1 MASRFEECSFFF
13 KFISHIAGI
22 SIEAAAASFP
32 FTKEMRKKNADPMR
46 FGSEEKRAADRRRI
60 GGGSAADWR
69 RIRRLL
75 AAGPLGRRH
84 QFPAPLSTAVPF
96 FLICL
101 FFVFVLFHFPFL
113 TFSPTSRKKND
124 EMETKTK
131 NETNQ
136 RVGRI
141 AKKKGNKNSK
151 KQTNKQKQTN
161 KTANGRHKKNFGR
174 PIWQKGNAKRTP
186 ADNRNGRPA
195 SSDVDRWRRD
205 AAIPSQQEFHTQQ
218 KYNRQ
223 MSKTRWQ
230 CTIHLFT

>member
-1 MASRFEECSFFF
+1 
-13 KFISHIAGI
+13 
-22 SIEAAAASFP
+22 
-32 FTKEMRKKNADPMR
+32 MR
-46 FGSEEKRAADRRRI
+46 FGSGWGGSKK
-60 GGGSAADWR
+60 GGGSAADRWR
-69 RIRRLL
+69 IGGGL
-75 AAGPLGRRH
+75 AADQAPFGRR
-84 QFPAPLSTAVPF
+84 PVGSAPPISCSSFDRRPIFSHLP
-96 FLICL
+96 

-151 KQTNKQKQTN
+151 KKTNKQKQTN